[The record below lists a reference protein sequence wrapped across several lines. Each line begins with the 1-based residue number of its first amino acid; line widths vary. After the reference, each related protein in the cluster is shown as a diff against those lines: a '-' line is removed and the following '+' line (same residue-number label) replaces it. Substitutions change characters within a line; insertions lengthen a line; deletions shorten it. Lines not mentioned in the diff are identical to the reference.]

1 MQFANDEIKL
11 QISKTLDEKSKYSL
25 PDLITQTSDFLKPEA
40 KSISVI
46 MAAGHGKRIKSSLP
60 KVMHAVWGIPSV
72 LRVMKAVIGG
82 IKSPNQ
88 IVVVGKRA
96 DSVVAFLGKKKYRR
110 FAYQHE
116 QKGTGHALQVAVKEV
131 PERFKGHL
139 YVFPADMGLLDEHIV
154 RQFCKAFEK
163 SKLQMMMLTGVYR
176 GHPEE
181 NYFGRI
187 VRVPKRDYLQSLTPR
202 ENVGRVLK
210 IMQVQDIL
218 AMKKP
223 EVANFFYAGR
233 RYDFTRQQLLEI
245 DEFDSGA
252 FAFSYP
258 CLKKCLGLV
267 GSKNVQK
274 EVYLTDLVEIF
285 NRENF
290 SVGSFSL
297 EESESLMGFNDKA
310 VWRKIEDTYRR
321 RYFQKLR
328 NIIDIEDEARFFIA
342 ESVIADLIKRDSAG
356 EELNIFVGSGAYIS
370 EGVFLSKSV
379 MISSGCVLKGTIY
392 LEEGV
397 RLGPD
402 VTITNL
408 ERQKVIIKKNA
419 ILEGSNT
426 IKGDVTIG
434 SKSFIGEGANITG
447 SKQDPTNVGSGSIIR
462 GSCYIFGCRLDDRTI
477 VESSIL
483 VKKRVCRK
491 LDAKGEV
498 IAVRFVL
505 PKPNG
510 EEVLENE

>member
-11 QISKTLDEKSKYSL
+11 QISKTLDEKSAYSL
-25 PDLITQTSDFLKPEA
+25 HDLIKQTSDELKHDA

-60 KVMHAVWGIPSV
+60 KVMHAVWGVPSL
-72 LRVMKAVIGG
+72 LRVMKAVMGG
-82 IKSPNQ
+82 IKSQNQ

-96 DSVVAFLGKKKYRR
+96 ESVVAFLGKKKYRC
-110 FAYQHE
+110 FAYQQE
-116 QKGTGHALQVAVKEV
+116 QKGTGHALQVAIKKV
-131 PERFKGHL
+131 PENFKGHL
-139 YVFPADMGLLDEHIV
+139 YVFPADMGLLDEQIV

-163 SKLQMMMLTGVYR
+163 SKLQMMMLTGIYR
-176 GHPEE
+176 GGPEE

-187 VRVPKRDYLQSLTPR
+187 VRVPERDHLRSLTPR

-223 EVANFFYAGR
+223 EVASFCYADK

-274 EVYLTDLVEIF
+274 EIYLTDLVEIF
-285 NRENF
+285 NREKL
-290 SVGSFSL
+290 SVGSFSI
-297 EESESLMGFNDKA
+297 EESESLMGFNDKT

-321 RYFQKLR
+321 RYFQKLK

-356 EELNIFVGSGAYIS
+356 EELNIFVGGGAYIS
-370 EGVFLSKSV
+370 DGVFLSKGV
-379 MISSGCVLKGTIY
+379 MIGSGCLLKGTIY

-408 ERQKVIIKKNA
+408 ARQKVIIKKNA
-419 ILEGSNT
+419 VLEGGNT
-426 IKGDVTIG
+426 IKGDVKMG
-434 SKSFIGEGANITG
+434 SEVFVGEGANITG
-447 SKQDPTNVGSGSIIR
+447 SKQHPTNVGAASVIR
-462 GSCYIFGCRLDDRTI
+462 GSCYIFGCRLDDGTI

-483 VKKRVCRK
+483 VKKRVRRK
-491 LDAKGEV
+491 INSRGEV

-505 PKPNG
+505 PHPNG
-510 EEVLENE
+510 EEVLEDE